1 MGKKFIREHLYVKYP
16 DLLNS
21 AIEHTAKNRED
32 LANKLIYPHDVFYRK
47 VKLI

>member
-21 AIEHTAKNRED
+21 AIEYTAKNRED